1 MSSTVLALLITLV
14 PHTSPHPLLTL
25 ILPLTS
31 SSHVHTLLHSHP
43 PLTLTPSPHTHTSPH
58 TLLSCSHPPPTCSN
72 PLTLM
77 PSPHTHTSP
86 HTLLSCSHPL
96 TFTPS
101 SHVHTLLSCSHSL
114 TLTPSPHTHRFT
126 SCFIKRILASRGQHF
141 LLLYPTMFSLL
152 GSGCTV
158 RYLWM
163 RSRASSAV
171 NLQRQGDPTQ
181 QTTRPSVSRQ
191 SVCSQLTGHGKY
203 SGTSL

>member
-1 MSSTVLALLITLV
+1 MSSTGLALLITLV

-25 ILPLTS
+25 ALPLPP

-43 PLTLTPSPHTHTSPH
+43 PLTLTPSPHILLSCSHSLTLTPSPH
-58 TLLSCSHPPPTCSN
+58 ILLSCSHP
-72 PLTLM
+72 
-77 PSPHTHTSP
+77 
-86 HTLLSCSHPL
+86 
-96 TFTPS
+96 
-101 SHVHTLLSCSHSL
+101 L

-203 SGTSL
+203 RIGSSVLSCYVH

>member
-25 ILPLTS
+25 ALPLTP

-43 PLTLTPSPHTHTSPH
+43 PLTLTPSPHILLSCSHSLTLTPSPH
-58 TLLSCSHPPPTCSN
+58 ILLSCSHP
-72 PLTLM
+72 
-77 PSPHTHTSP
+77 
-86 HTLLSCSHPL
+86 
-96 TFTPS
+96 
-101 SHVHTLLSCSHSL
+101 L

>member
-25 ILPLTS
+25 TLPLTP

-43 PLTLTPSPHTHTSPH
+43 PLTLTPSPHILLSCSHSLTLTPSPH
-58 TLLSCSHPPPTCSN
+58 ILLSCSHSLTLTPSPHILLSCSHP
-72 PLTLM
+72 
-77 PSPHTHTSP
+77 
-86 HTLLSCSHPL
+86 
-96 TFTPS
+96 
-101 SHVHTLLSCSHSL
+101 L